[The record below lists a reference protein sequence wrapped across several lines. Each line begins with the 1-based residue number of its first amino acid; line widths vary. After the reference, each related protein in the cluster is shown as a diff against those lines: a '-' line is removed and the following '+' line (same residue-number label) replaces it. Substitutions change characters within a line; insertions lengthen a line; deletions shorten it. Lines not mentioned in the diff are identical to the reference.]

1 MNTVLTQLEARLF
14 GNNNGMVLRSDS
26 EAGLPPMMPVELD
39 QHTATH
45 LVLKNG
51 DEMAKGLMTGILGGL
66 GGVYGS
72 LMALYFLIKGDMS
85 SFGIMFLVASG
96 FVIIPFVLEMLFSLD
111 PPILFNRRTREVYV
125 MHEDRLYH
133 APWDCIGALTYEYQ
147 MVHQNTGA
155 MTNAPLEVLV
165 HEYQQVEKQLFVSLG
180 LPMGKT
186 VVMQQHFWSY
196 LQAYMDKGPWFD
208 EHGQSCESPRHIKA
222 LLAATHVNRR
232 DELGSNWKMWRESL
246 SGAHFFLLLYALLFY
261 PAYAIWDFT
270 LAMAKRRT
278 RNQWPKEVRERL
290 KPDGPTTRLV
300 DLERN
305 VSCAKD
311 SIV

>member
-1 MNTVLTQLEARLF
+1 VNTVLTQLEARLF

-246 SGAHFFLLLYALLFY
+246 SGAHFFLFIYALLFY

-290 KPDGPTTRLV
+290 KPDGPITRLV

-311 SIV
+311 STV

>member
-1 MNTVLTQLEARLF
+1 VNTVLTQLEARLF

>member
-1 MNTVLTQLEARLF
+1 
-14 GNNNGMVLRSDS
+14 
-26 EAGLPPMMPVELD
+26 MMPVELD

-246 SGAHFFLLLYALLFY
+246 SGAHFFLFIYALLFY